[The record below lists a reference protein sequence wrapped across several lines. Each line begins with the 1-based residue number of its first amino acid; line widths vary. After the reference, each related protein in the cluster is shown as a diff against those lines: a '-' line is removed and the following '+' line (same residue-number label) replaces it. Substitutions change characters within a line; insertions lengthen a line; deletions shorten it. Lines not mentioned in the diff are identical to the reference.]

1 MAKQR
6 GSMFTAVVFD
16 VLAHSGEEVEVFRVF
31 ARPHFLFA
39 QRVGADEFVGGA
51 LEVAQLKLR
60 LAEPQMQK
68 GVADGIWAVHRVTE
82 GVAGGFVAAAQKFG
96 VAHRSQYPSGG
107 FPFGLRFGQQI
118 PCLPKTFD
126 GFGIALRIGQLVALF
141 AQRGDLPVDMVVQF
155 GQGRLL
161 L

>member
-96 VAHRSQYPSGG
+96 VAHPAASIQVAASHSVCGSGSKSHACQKRSMAS
-107 FPFGLRFGQQI
+107 
-118 PCLPKTFD
+118 
-126 GFGIALRIGQLVALF
+126 A
-141 AQRGDLPVDMVVQF
+141 
-155 GQGRLL
+155 
-161 L
+161 

>member
-39 QRVGADEFVGGA
+39 QRIGADEFVGGA

-68 GVADGIWAVHRVTE
+68 GVADGIWAVHGVAE
-82 GVAGGFVAAAQKFG
+82 GIAGGFVAAAQKFG
-96 VAHRSQYPSGG
+96 VAHGGQYPSGS
-107 FPFGLRFGQQI
+107 FPFGLRLGQQI

-126 GFGIALRIGQLVALF
+126 GFGIAFLIGQLVALF
-141 AQRGDLPVDMVVQF
+141 SQRSDLLVEMVI
-155 GQGRLL
+155 
-161 L
+161 